1 MSQSSFVR
9 LSFTKDSN
17 KPRKDEERMR
27 KRIGVL
33 MYQTS
38 TGRGQELVAQRMV
51 RDFISL
57 GHKAYLITS
66 VYHDGIDV
74 MASDSLTK
82 GKGYIFVED
91 SELGIPVIRVDSY
104 VMKWPRR
111 RIGFRDFVHVLERI
125 VDEFKLNVLI
135 THSTLWNGP
144 EDVAKFVA
152 WRRYMKDLGGYT
164 DPIVFCH
171 MSHFQEPSA
180 KYYSLLERTF
190 RMAWNRLSLSQILR
204 TADLVLVVTPIE
216 KNEKVKMGADPKKCF
231 LFPSGVNEELFLRFA
246 TTDADDFLKRHRI
259 SDKTKLVSYLGT
271 LEERKNPMAVLKV
284 ADLLKERSEIHF
296 VIAGKGSSRYAERVK
311 EKASQLPNVTY
322 LGEIDEKE
330 KILLIKSSS
339 VNILMSQAEAL
350 GLTQL
355 EFMYMGIP
363 VVTSGVG
370 GQSWLVRN
378 GREGIHIEGPDD
390 IAGAARAVQNL
401 VDDPQ
406 LWNKLSTNAKERAR
420 DMTSYEAIR
429 KLDDALTEQMISESG
444 FANIPHEALLTLTE
458 PEHVLKTWSRGSWG
472 VVATERRLFVKHGRI
487 SRKVT
492 EIPYKSIAYIE
503 HARRYPW
510 KILMAGFLPALI
522 VALEPLW
529 RSIFKPSFISVVGTM
544 AGLIEAAIPQLAS
557 PQTLSTIVALVPCLL
572 GLAAFALE
580 ARTGFNLQA
589 SGIKPLYLPRGFR
602 EAIAFVRNV
611 QDKQQDNTLTEDITT
626 KS

>member
-1 MSQSSFVR
+1 M
-9 LSFTKDSN
+9 L
-17 KPRKDEERMR
+17 

-38 TGRGQELVAQRMV
+38 TSKGQELVAQRMV

-74 MASDSLTK
+74 MSSDSLTK
-82 GKGYIFVED
+82 GKGYIFAED

-111 RIGFRDFVHVLERI
+111 RINFRDFVHVLERI

-144 EDVAKFVA
+144 EEVAKFVA
-152 WRRYMKDLGGYT
+152 WRRYMKDLGGYA

-171 MSHFQEPSA
+171 MSHFQEPSS
-180 KYYSLLERTF
+180 KHYSFLERTF

-216 KNEKVKMGADPKKCF
+216 RDEKVEMGADPKKCF
-231 LFPSGVNEELFLRFA
+231 LFSSGVNEELFLRFA
-246 TTDADDFLKRHRI
+246 SKDAEDFLTRHQI
-259 SDKTKLVSYLGT
+259 AEGTKLVSYLGT
-271 LEERKNPMAVLKV
+271 LEERKNPMAVLKI
-284 ADLLKERSEIHF
+284 ADMLKERSDIHF
-296 VIAGKGSSRYAERVK
+296 VIAGRGSSRYADSLK
-311 EKASQLPNVTY
+311 EKSSQLSNVTY

-330 KILLIKSSS
+330 KISLIKSSF

-350 GLTQL
+350 GLAQL
-355 EFMYMGIP
+355 EFMYMGVP

-378 GREGIHIEGPDD
+378 GREGIHTEGPDD
-390 IAGAARAVQNL
+390 AIGAARAIQNL
-401 VDDPQ
+401 ADDPQ
-406 LWNKLSTNAKERAR
+406 LWNKLSTSAKERSR
-420 DMTSYEAIR
+420 SMTSSDAISA
-429 KLDDALTEQMISESG
+429 LDDAITEQMISESG
-444 FANIPHEALLTLTE
+444 LANIPHEALLTLTE

-472 VVATERRLFVKHGRI
+472 VVATEKRLFVKHGRI

-492 EIPYKSIAYIE
+492 EIPYRSIAYIE

-510 KILMAGFLPALI
+510 KILMAGFLPALV

-529 RSIFKPSFISVVGTM
+529 RSIFKPTFISAFETM
-544 AGLIEAAIPQLAS
+544 VSLIGATVPQLAS
-557 PQTLSTIVALVPCLL
+557 ARVLATLVALIPCLL
-572 GLAAFALE
+572 GGIVFGLE
-580 ARTGFNLQA
+580 SRTGFNLQA
-589 SGIKPLYLPRGFR
+589 SGIKPVYLPRGFR

-611 QDKQQDNTLTEDITT
+611 QDKQQEVPFAEDIAT

>member
-1 MSQSSFVR
+1 MH
-9 LSFTKDSN
+9 
-17 KPRKDEERMR
+17 

-38 TGRGQELVAQRMV
+38 TSKGQELVAQRMV

-57 GHKAYLITS
+57 GHEAYLISS
-66 VYHDGIDV
+66 VYHDGVDV
-74 MASDSLTK
+74 ISSDSLTK

-91 SELGIPVIRVDSY
+91 SELGIPVIRVASY

-111 RIGFRDFVHVLERI
+111 RINFRDFVNVLERI

-144 EDVAKFVA
+144 EEVAKFVA
-152 WRRYMKDLGGYT
+152 WRRYMKDLGGYS
-164 DPIVFCH
+164 DLIVFCH

-180 KYYSLLERTF
+180 KHYSLLEKTF

-204 TADLVLVVTPIE
+204 TANLVLVVTPIE
-216 KNEKVKMGADPKKCF
+216 KDEKVKMGADPKKCF

-246 TTDADDFLKRHRI
+246 ATDTNDFLKRHRI
-259 SDKTKLVSYLGT
+259 PKKTKLVSYMGT

-284 ADLLKERSEIHF
+284 ADLLKVRSDIHF
-296 VIAGKGSSRYAERVK
+296 VIAGRGSSRYADELK

-322 LGEIDEKE
+322 LGEVDEKE
-330 KILLIKSSS
+330 KILLIKSSFI
-339 VNILMSQAEAL
+339 NILMSQAEAL
-350 GLTQL
+350 GLAQL
-355 EFMYMGIP
+355 EFMYMGVP

-378 GREGIHIEGPDD
+378 GQEGIHTEGPDD
-390 IAGAARAVQNL
+390 IAGAAKTVQNL
-401 VDDPQ
+401 VDNAQ
-406 LWNKLSTNAKERAR
+406 LWNKLSMNAKERAR
-420 DMTSYEAIR
+420 AMTSYKTIR
-429 KLDDALTEQMISESG
+429 ELDDALTEQMIAETDL
-444 FANIPHEALLTLTE
+444 ANIPHETLLTLTE

-510 KILMAGFLPALI
+510 KMIVVGFLPALI
-522 VALEPLW
+522 VILEPLW
-529 RSIFKPSFISVVGTM
+529 RSIFKTTFISAIETTVS
-544 AGLIEAAIPQLAS
+544 LIRVTVPQLAA
-557 PQTLSTIVALVPCLL
+557 PQILTILVAFIPCLL
-572 GLAAFALE
+572 GLTSFALQ

-602 EAIAFVRNV
+602 EAIAFIRNV
-611 QDKQQDNTLTEDITT
+611 QDKQQDTLYAENVET

>member
-1 MSQSSFVR
+1 MH
-9 LSFTKDSN
+9 
-17 KPRKDEERMR
+17 

-38 TGRGQELVAQRMV
+38 TSKGQELVAQRMV

-57 GHKAYLITS
+57 GHKTYLITS
-66 VYHDGIDV
+66 VYHDGVDV
-74 MASDSLTK
+74 ISSDNLTK

-91 SELGIPVIRVDSY
+91 SDLGIPVIRVSSY
-104 VMKWPRR
+104 AMKWPRR
-111 RIGFRDFVHVLERI
+111 RISFRDFVHVLERI

-144 EDVAKFVA
+144 EEVAKFVA
-152 WRRYMKDLGGYT
+152 WRQYMKDLGGYA

-180 KYYSLLERTF
+180 KRYSLVERTF

-204 TADLVLVVTPIE
+204 TANLVLVVTPIE
-216 KNEKVKMGADPKKCF
+216 KYEKIRMGADPKKCF
-231 LFPSGVNEELFLRFA
+231 LFPSGVNEELFLRFVA
-246 TTDADDFLKRHRI
+246 TDTDDFFKRHRI
-259 SDKTKLVSYLGT
+259 SKKSKLISYLGT

-284 ADLLKERSEIHF
+284 ADLLKERSDIHF
-296 VIAGKGSSRYAERVK
+296 VIAGKGSSRYADRLK

-330 KILLIKSSS
+330 KILLIKSSF
-339 VNILMSQAEAL
+339 VNILMSQIEAL
-350 GLTQL
+350 GLAQL

-378 GREGIHIEGPDD
+378 GREGIHTEGPDD
-390 IAGAARAVQNL
+390 IAGAAKAIQNL
-401 VDDPQ
+401 VDNPQ
-406 LWNKLSTNAKERAR
+406 LWNKLSINAKERAR
-420 DMTSYEAIR
+420 DMTSYKTIR
-429 KLDDALTEQMISESG
+429 ELDDALTEEMLLESG
-444 FANIPHEALLTLTE
+444 LANIPHEALMTLTE

-472 VVATERRLFVKHGRI
+472 VVATERRLFIKQGRI
-487 SRKVT
+487 SRRVT
-492 EIPYKSIAYIE
+492 EIPYKNIASIE

-510 KILMAGFLPALI
+510 KTLVAGFLPALI
-522 VALEPLW
+522 VILEPLW
-529 RSIFKPSFISVVGTM
+529 RSIFKTTFISAVETTVALVM
-544 AGLIEAAIPQLAS
+544 AAIPQLAS
-557 PQTLSTIVALVPCLL
+557 PQILMMLVALIPFLL
-572 GLAAFALE
+572 GLTVFALQ

-589 SGIKPLYLPRGFR
+589 LGIKPVYLPRGFR

-611 QDKQQDNTLTEDITT
+611 QDKQQGILYAEDVET